1 MLIDFPL
8 GHSINGSPHS
18 VCVSLPTMRDVVGYE
33 EHDERVRGALRA
45 GYPRF
50 ITHPLIRD
58 LIVLLRAD
66 EGIGGEDGV
75 FPVASAKAG
84 AALVAYAGGGAV
96 RKALGVDFVVVEG
109 NQWETAVRA
118 RAFLQHTGIGLSSRE
133 AEAVLVRLGR
143 LRGAFAEERAEP
155 GSAGGIVRAH
165 LHACYGTRSPED
177 IYLAR
182 GGMNA
187 FFGGF
192 RALQKIQAMRG
203 RDLWIQLGWLYVDT
217 IRVLEKMTGT
227 APVVFDSVEDLAGLR
242 ALLRE
247 KGQRVAGIVT
257 EVPTNPLLHTAD
269 LAVLRGF
276 ADRCGCAL
284 ILDPTIVS
292 PHNVNVLPYADL
304 HINSLTKYAC
314 HEGDVMVGAAALNSA
329 SSFYAELKAGL
340 ADELEAPATAD
351 LARLAHQ
358 IVGYG
363 SFVETVNETSLRVVD
378 FLERHPAVRQVWWAR
393 QPEHAARYNCI
404 SHKAGGIGCV
414 LSFVA
419 NKPLEAVYDRLRLA
433 KSPSFGT
440 VFSMACPF
448 LYLAHYD
455 LVTTAEGRTRLARAG
470 IPHDLIRLSI
480 GKEHPD
486 EITGMLS
493 EALK

>member
-33 EHDERVRGALRA
+33 EHDERVRGALLA

-58 LIVLLRAD
+58 LVACLRAADGLGTD
-66 EGIGGEDGV
+66 ERV
-75 FPVASAKAG
+75 FPVASPKAG
-84 AALVAYAGGGAV
+84 AALLAYAGGGGV
-96 RKALGVDFVVVEG
+96 RRSLGVDFVVVKANEM
-109 NQWETAVRA
+109 ETAERA
-118 RAFLQHTGIGLSSRE
+118 RAFLQHTGVGLSSRE
-133 AEAVLVRLGR
+133 AEGVLVRLGKR
-143 LRGAFAEERAEP
+143 PKAFAEKRAAPE
-155 GSAGGIVRAH
+155 SAGEVVRAH
-165 LHACYGTRSPED
+165 LHACYGTRSTED

-192 RALQKIQAMRG
+192 RALQKIQAARG
-203 RDLWIQLGWLYVDT
+203 RNLWIQLGWLYVDT

-227 APVVFDSVEDLAGLR
+227 APLVLDRVDDLDGLR
-242 ALLRE
+242 SLLRE
-247 KGQRVAGIVT
+247 QGQRVAGIVT

-269 LAVLRGF
+269 LAVLRDL
-276 ADRCGCAL
+276 ADDCGCAL

-314 HEGDVMVGAAALNSA
+314 HEGDVMVGAAALNAA
-329 SSFYAELKAGL
+329 SPFYAELKGQL
-340 ADELEAPATAD
+340 EGELEAPSTAD

-358 IVGYG
+358 IGGY
-363 SFVETVNETSLRVVD
+363 SDFVETVNKISLRVVD
-378 FLERHPAVRQVWWAR
+378 FLESHPAVRQVWWAR
-393 QPEHAARYNCI
+393 QPGHAERFDRI

-414 LSFVA
+414 LSFA
-419 NKPLEAVYDRLRLA
+419 ASRPLEAVYDRLRLA

-455 LVTTAEGRTRLARAG
+455 LVTTAAGRTRLARAG